1 MLTNSTPWEN
11 GVVMENVHC
20 YKAWWQMVL
29 LVSCYS
35 QEIPLPPRNVNWFL
49 GQMLWCLSVKTQLFS
64 SSISQSCFILG
75 LIGLGA
81 GRGCM
86 IAHGTG
92 GETALTLHLLPQTS
106 TYSLPQRSTLR
117 AIQSTFMPGLLTSLL
132 LLSISFLSSL
142 GAFTWAFW
150 NHITCLLCLQNKTLR
165 ARHTRSCQL
174 STDFPYNFLC
184 SSYCY

>member
-1 MLTNSTPWEN
+1 MGEWSCN
-11 GVVMENVHC
+11 GKC
-20 YKAWWQMVL
+20 PL
-29 LVSCYS
+29 LESLMADGSVG
-35 QEIPLPPRNVNWFL
+35 LLLFTGDPPAPRTVNWFL

-92 GETALTLHLLPQTS
+92 VEIALTLHLLPQTS

-117 AIQSTFMPGLLTSLL
+117 AIQSTFMPGFLTSLL
-132 LLSISFLSSL
+132 LLSISFLFSL
-142 GAFTWAFW
+142 GAFTWAFR
-150 NHITCLLCLQNKTLR
+150 NKAWIILPAFSASR
-165 ARHTRSCQL
+165 IKL
-174 STDFPYNFLC
+174 
-184 SSYCY
+184 

>member
-1 MLTNSTPWEN
+1 MGEWSCN
-11 GVVMENVHC
+11 GKC
-20 YKAWWQMVL
+20 PL
-29 LVSCYS
+29 LQSLMADGSVG
-35 QEIPLPPRNVNWFL
+35 LLLFTGDPPAPKNRKLIFRSDALVPVCQNTAIF
-49 GQMLWCLSVKTQLFS
+49 FIY
-64 SSISQSCFILG
+64 ISKLLYTRSDRLRGWKG
-75 LIGLGA
+75 LY
-81 GRGCM
+81 
-86 IAHGTG
+86 GTG

-142 GAFTWAFW
+142 GTFR